1 MLIDQQYRK
10 FYFYCDAM
18 EETGAF
24 ETLRSLVENIYTNEY
39 LAKLLPK
46 WNEGIQE
53 EHAMTEIPLQ
63 RNFYRRHISN
73 VKERTVVII
82 SDAMR
87 YEVGQELLS
96 RMQDDPK

>member
-1 MLIDQQYRK
+1 MYKVFIDG
-10 FYFYCDAM
+10 AHGT
-18 EETGAF
+18 TG
-24 ETLRSLVENIYTNEY
+24 LRINEY

-73 VKERTVVII
+73 VKERTAVII

-87 YEVGQELLS
+87 WHAGAYIRSE
-96 RMQDDPK
+96 R